1 MKTLKEYTWSAYQH
15 ALAHLMEP
23 FEAQVRYV
31 GKDVMQNI
39 EIKSIFCDGQFI
51 PYNDKLSTFNSFH
64 PRNSILSYFSLLIC
78 VQFVYFCFLHILVN
92 KKCGIVADELVIIF
106 VDGKKYFSYVKAV
119 ADPAGKLQ

>member
-1 MKTLKEYTWSAYQH
+1 MTVSSYHIMINL
-15 ALAHLMEP
+15 AL
-23 FEAQVRYV
+23 
-31 GKDVMQNI
+31 
-39 EIKSIFCDGQFI
+39 S
-51 PYNDKLSTFNSFH
+51 NSFH